1 MGENIFTCTKRRP
14 SRSELCNGLPVP
26 ESPRSP
32 DSYHPSEDEK
42 NPKQKP
48 VTSHNYSLR
57 KRLSK
62 SSSDEEERF
71 YNLRSQGPVPD
82 PDPETPVEKT
92 IHETEPESESD
103 TEETTTKMMLS
114 LNFKFVWHIFH
125 PRVYI

>member
-1 MGENIFTCTKRRP
+1 M
-14 SRSELCNGLPVP
+14 
-26 ESPRSP
+26 
-32 DSYHPSEDEK
+32 
-42 NPKQKP
+42 
-48 VTSHNYSLR
+48 R

-103 TEETTTKMMLS
+103 TEETTTKKM
-114 LNFKFVWHIFH
+114 
-125 PRVYI
+125 PRVKTVNGKIIVKERTFGLKCCHKKSPRKCSLCDKKFHSQKELNQHAIDDHNYKFMCTK